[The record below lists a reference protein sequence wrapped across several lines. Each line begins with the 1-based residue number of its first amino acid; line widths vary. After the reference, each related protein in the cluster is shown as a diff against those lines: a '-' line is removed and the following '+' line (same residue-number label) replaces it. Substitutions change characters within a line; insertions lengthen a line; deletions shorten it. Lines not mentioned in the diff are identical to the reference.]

1 MTTKVLTKTYRWM
14 VISTDG
20 ILKTPTTNLGDEI
33 FQYSYPTEEEAV
45 AEYQH
50 HIDKDLK
57 YPHRMVLIPE
67 YEAKYVV

>member
-1 MTTKVLTKTYRWM
+1 MNVLTKTYRWM

-20 ILKTPTTNLGDEI
+20 LLKRPTTIWGDEI
-33 FQYSYPTEEEAV
+33 FQYSYPTEEKAV

-57 YPHRMVLIPE
+57 YPDKMVLIPE
-67 YEAKYVV
+67 YSVDYVF